1 MLYWFTLISTLFS
14 QDSQA
19 LEALCSRAEGW
30 QVPGTENARFCSSEL
45 PDCHSPRL
53 CDGLRRERERRIS
66 NMAGKILVLLRDKKK
81 SSSCDDRWCQV
92 SLKRLEGDE
101 AVGRLP

>member
-1 MLYWFTLISTLFS
+1 
-14 QDSQA
+14 
-19 LEALCSRAEGW
+19 
-30 QVPGTENARFCSSEL
+30 
-45 PDCHSPRL
+45 
-53 CDGLRRERERRIS
+53 
-66 NMAGKILVLLRDKKK
+66 MAGKILVLLRDKKK